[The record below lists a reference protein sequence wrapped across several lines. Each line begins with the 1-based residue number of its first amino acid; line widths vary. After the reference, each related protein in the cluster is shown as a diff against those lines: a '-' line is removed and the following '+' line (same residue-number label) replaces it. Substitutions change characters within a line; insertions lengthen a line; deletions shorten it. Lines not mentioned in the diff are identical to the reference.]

1 IKNLLQLNTSFKNTY
16 TRQLKVV
23 HTGMEIES
31 SKEKFLAKVINY
43 IDNNLNNPK
52 FSVVDLSQHL
62 AMSRGALYTKIFEL
76 TGLPPVEF
84 IRSYKLDRA
93 AILLLKSDLTISQVA
108 YEAGFATP
116 HYFSR
121 SFKDKFNMLPTEYR
135 RLEKHSVIA

>member
-1 IKNLLQLNTSFKNTY
+1 MLQLNQSFKNTY
-16 TRQLKVV
+16 KKQLTVIHADIEV
-23 HTGMEIES
+23 ES
-31 SKEKFLAKVINY
+31 SGQKFLAKVVSY

-52 FSVVDLSQHL
+52 FSVVDLSEHL
-62 AMSRGALYTKIFEL
+62 SMSRGALYTKIFGL

-93 AILLLKSDLTISQVA
+93 AILLLKSDLTVTQIA

-121 SFKDKFNMLPTEYR
+121 SFKEKFHMLPSDYR
-135 RLEKHSVIA
+135 KIENHDIVA